1 MGTSLS
7 PARQDM
13 ERYRRF
19 RALSMEL
26 NHSSIPRQAY
36 DEIGDALGIRRKGI
50 LIFDSED
57 MDSVKMDLCPYHWD
71 EKGKNLNQRN
81 AETPPQPQERT
92 EASFC
97 RHAPM
102 RNTGSWWRSR

>member
-1 MGTSLS
+1 
-7 PARQDM
+7 
-13 ERYRRF
+13 
-19 RALSMEL
+19 MEL

-36 DEIGDALGIRRKGI
+36 DEIGDALGIRRNGI

-57 MDSVKMDLCPYHWD
+57 MTSVMMDCCLYDWY
-71 EKGKNLNQRN
+71 ENGKNLIQRN
-81 AETPPQPQERT
+81 AETHPQHQERT
-92 EASFC
+92 KATFC